1 MMSDIA
7 YLGLGSNL
15 AAPSQ
20 QLISALR
27 ELHRHR
33 QISVQGCSHLYRSA
47 PMGPQDQ
54 PDYVNAV
61 CQLTTSLSPL
71 ELLDELQA
79 IEAEHGRERL
89 GEKWGPRTL
98 DLDLLMF
105 NDVRMQSERLT
116 LPHYGM
122 AQREFVLVPLFEIA
136 PDLIMQDGQKLSTW
150 ISKCSLTG
158 LKRLADNIDFASL
171 AA

>member
-7 YLGLGSNL
+7 YVGLGSNL
-15 AAPSQ
+15 ASPSE
-20 QLISALR
+20 QLKSALV
-27 ELHRHR
+27 ELHQHE
-33 QISVQGCSHLYRSA
+33 QICVQGCSHLYRSA
-47 PMGPQDQ
+47 PMGPKDQ

-61 CQLTTSLSPL
+61 CQLTTSLSPI
-71 ELLDELQA
+71 ELLDVLQA
-79 IEAEHGRERL
+79 QELKHGRERL

-105 NDVRMQSERLT
+105 NELRMQSERLT
-116 LPHYGM
+116 LPHYGI

-150 ISKCSLTG
+150 VSKCSLTG
-158 LKRLADNIDFASL
+158 LKRLADKIDFASI